1 MMEAIC
7 LGFCSEHATS
17 LRALNL
23 LLWIQPDRN
32 SLGRKKKKIRLAVKA
47 VLPIQG
53 ILSSFLKKADFTSFS
68 SGP

>member
-32 SLGRKKKKIRLAVKA
+32 SLGRKKKKNKA
-47 VLPIQG
+47 
-53 ILSSFLKKADFTSFS
+53 SSEGCFANPRNTFLLFKESPFYSL
-68 SGP
+68 